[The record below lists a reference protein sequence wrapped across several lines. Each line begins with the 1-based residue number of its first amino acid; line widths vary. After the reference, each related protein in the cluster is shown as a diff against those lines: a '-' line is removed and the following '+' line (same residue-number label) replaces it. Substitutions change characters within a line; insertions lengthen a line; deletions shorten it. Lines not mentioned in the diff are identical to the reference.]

1 MLMFENLRRDMM
13 KYEDVGGWYTNPGFW
28 IVAIFRFGNW
38 ADSLPNIFLRIPMWI
53 LYRLV
58 KLPFRGYN
66 VHLWAGRRGPRIG
79 AGLQLNH
86 PTNIM
91 IGDGVEIGEN
101 CLIFHDVTLG
111 TGRIPGKPKI
121 GNNVDIYP
129 GARVLG
135 GITIGDKSM
144 VGANCVVTRDVPPES
159 IILPAPSRVIPRTLS
174 LVARENDQRIAGST
188 VPAPPK

>member
-1 MLMFENLRRDMM
+1 MFENLRRDCT
-13 KYEDVGGWYTNPGFW
+13 KYEDTGRWYLNPGFW
-28 IVAIFRFGNW
+28 IVAIYRFGNW
-38 ADSLPNIFLRIPMWI
+38 ADSFSSRFLRIPLWV
-53 LYRLV
+53 LYRLL
-58 KLPFRGYN
+58 KLAFHRHN

-79 AGLQLNH
+79 AGLHLIH

-91 IGDGVEIGEN
+91 IGGGVEIGED

-111 TGRIPGKPKI
+111 TGQISGKPKI

-135 GITIGDKSM
+135 GITIGDRSM

-159 IILPAPSRVIPRTLS
+159 IILTAPSRVIPRTLS
-174 LVARENDQRIAGST
+174 PVAREKDQRIADVIES
-188 VPAPPK
+188 APSK